1 MPSYRLFKIDT
12 DSRKRAPGEW
22 LEAAHD
28 DEALNMARKLSAGGK
43 CEVWIRERLVGVVA
57 ANR

>member
-28 DEALNMARKLSAGGK
+28 DEALKMARDLAAGVK
-43 CEVWIRERLVGVVA
+43 CEVWIRERLVGIVGA
-57 ANR
+57 TC